1 MLPVGPELDNG
12 NSGWRFVMRRLLV
25 LPVFLLAVLALGQ
38 DQPVSADNSR
48 QADWSAITIR
58 APYGFE
64 YPSSYFNPPPN
75 TTIINSYEGFLFIG
89 LPASPPVLGHFD
101 TNGKVIGGDYV
112 LIYCVDLGTAPITTV
127 WFYGLFATLDQPVV
141 CRGFDNGGQPLAQYE
156 FPLGA
161 IGGEYHLGAL
171 TIHTEVRGSE
181 GTVTLGVALL
191 ERKHQSLET
200 VWGTTISQVIR
211 IDDSA
216 GPYGGFIRLSDE
228 TLGYHTA
235 SFSLGGAAHFKHAA
249 HELARE
255 K

>member
-1 MLPVGPELDNG
+1 
-12 NSGWRFVMRRLLV
+12 MRRLLV
-25 LPVFLLAVLALGQ
+25 VPVFLLAVHALGQ
-38 DQPVSADNSR
+38 DQTVSADNSR

-75 TTIINSYEGFLFIG
+75 TTIINSYEGFLVTG
-89 LPASPPVLGHFD
+89 LPENPPVLGYFD
-101 TNGKVIGGDYV
+101 TKGKVIGGDYV

-127 WFYGLFATLDQPVV
+127 WFYGLFPTLDQPVV
-141 CRGFDNGGQPLAQYE
+141 CRKFIPDGLPVGGWPGE

-171 TIHTEVRGSE
+171 TIHTEVRGIE

-200 VWGTTISQVIR
+200 AWGTTISQVIR

-216 GPYGGFIRLSDE
+216 GPYGGFIRLSDD
-228 TLGYHTA
+228 TLGFHTA

-249 HELARE
+249 QELARAR
-255 K
+255 

>member
-1 MLPVGPELDNG
+1 
-12 NSGWRFVMRRLLV
+12 MRRAALFASLLSLA
-25 LPVFLLAVLALGQ
+25 LPLSGFVLGQ
-38 DQPVSADNSR
+38 DQTVSADNSR

-75 TTIINSYEGFLFIG
+75 TTVANSYEGFLFTG
-89 LPASPPVLGHFD
+89 LPESPPVLGHFD

-112 LIYCVDLGTAPITTV
+112 LIYCADLGTSPITTV
-127 WFYGLFATLDQPVV
+127 WFYGLFPSVDQPVV
-141 CRGFDNGGQPLAQYE
+141 CREFDNGGQPLAQYE

-171 TIHTEVRGSE
+171 TIHTEVRGAE
-181 GTVTLGVALL
+181 GTVMLGVALL

-216 GPYGGFIRLSDE
+216 GPYGGFIRLSDDS
-228 TLGYHTA
+228 LGYHTA

-249 HELARE
+249 HDLARE